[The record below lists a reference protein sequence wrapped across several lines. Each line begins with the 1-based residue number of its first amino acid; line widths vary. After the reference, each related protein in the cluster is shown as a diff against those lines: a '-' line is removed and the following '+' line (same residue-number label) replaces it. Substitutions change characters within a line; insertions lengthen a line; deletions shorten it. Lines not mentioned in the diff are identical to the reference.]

1 MSTSYSGLVVAGFGT
16 KEIFPTLISTRVD
29 GCVAGT
35 LRLKRATRHKIGRES
50 PGAVMAFA
58 QSDMVKRFMNGV
70 DPYFLSL
77 LSLEDLVY
85 NFGKTAVE
93 ARGVV
98 TDHQDKRLRLAAKEY
113 VGKHMEGVRRHI
125 RSVFSDPVVEVVAH
139 LPREDLATMAES
151 LVSLTS
157 LKRHVSWELETVREP
172 VDVAVLSKGVGFVWV
187 KRKALA

>member
-1 MSTSYSGLVVAGFGT
+1 
-16 KEIFPTLISTRVD
+16 
-29 GCVAGT
+29 
-35 LRLKRATRHKIGRES
+35 
-50 PGAVMAFA
+50 MAFA